1 VNWLTIWHWFALA
14 TVLGISEA
22 IIGSNFLLLACSI
35 AAFLVGLVSW
45 MLPILNGEAQCLIFG
60 MAIIINLI
68 LWRKYLNKKST
79 HLSNISHPHLNQ
91 RPRQY
96 INRYF
101 TLEEP
106 IINGRGWVKVD
117 DTIWRVEGEDLPA
130 NTRVQVIDV
139 DGVVLKI
146 KKI

>member
-1 VNWLTIWHWFALA
+1 MNWLTIWHWFALA
-14 TVLGISEA
+14 ALLGIAEA
-22 IIGSNFLLLACSI
+22 LIGANFLLLACAI
-35 AAFLVGLVSW
+35 AAFLVGVLSW
-45 MLPILNGEAQCLIFG
+45 IMPILSGEGQCLLFG
-60 MAIIINLI
+60 IAIIINVV
-68 LWRKYLNKKST
+68 LWRKYLNKKSIPV
-79 HLSNISHPHLNQ
+79 NPSHQHLNQ

-106 IINGRGWVKVD
+106 IVNGRGWVKVD

-130 NTRVQVIDV
+130 NTRIQVVDV

-146 KKI
+146 KKV